1 MKKSKRTNMKIYLK
15 IYFLFAFISFVG
27 MNAILAQNVTITVN
41 ATQGKRAVS
50 PNIYGKNESFDLTTQ
65 FYKDAGLRFVR
76 IGGGNNMSAYNWRL
90 KLTVHPDW
98 FNNVYGTDWDVY
110 AKKINDNFP
119 NMQGMFAFQLLGRA
133 ASTGQNNFGDWAYM
147 QAHPSFN
154 GYGQNLA
161 GGGTPDPNGGG
172 KALVDGNIDLFSKPW
187 PADSSV
193 AILDHWFGVKGK
205 GFNKKQLRY
214 WSMDNEPDV
223 WNGTHDWAMP
233 TLISASAFMDRF
245 IELAKKAKAIEPDIK
260 ICGPVTTSEWQWY
273 KWSNENIRI
282 NGTYYS
288 WFEYFIKRCADEEKA
303 SGIRVL
309 DVFDIHHY
317 PYAPTDNDALQNHRI
332 FYDKNY
338 NYPGANGLYSING
351 GWDTSSKK
359 EYVFQRVNDWL
370 TKYFGANNGI
380 TLGLSEWSPGP
391 NEPNLASVIYATH
404 LGTFANNGVEY
415 FTPWNWF
422 TGMWESLHL
431 FSRYAKNFSVSSTSS
446 LENTVSAYTTVN
458 EKADSMTVIIV
469 NRDMSSVRNVTVNLN
484 GFTVTDGSY
493 KTLQLAS
500 LPAAETFKS
509 HTNNALKTNSV
520 AINSNS
526 LSISVPALSTTA
538 VLLKSST
545 TGISENK
552 KQVDEIEIFPNP
564 ANNQIMFRINQI
576 PKINSR
582 LFSAQNFTIINS
594 LGQIILTRNLQTSV
608 YDYLID
614 VNKYPEGFYFIKM
627 GNEVRKFTIQH

>member
-1 MKKSKRTNMKIYLK
+1 MKLHLTKKFFVL
-15 IYFLFAFISFVG
+15 AFISFLG
-27 MNAILAQNVTITVN
+27 INATLSQNVTITVN
-41 ATQGKRAVS
+41 AAQGKRAVS
-50 PNIYGKNESFDLTTQ
+50 PNIYGRNESFDKSVQ
-65 FYKDAGLRFVR
+65 FYKDAGLRFARV
-76 IGGGNNMSAYNWRL
+76 GGGNNMSAYNWRQ

-110 AKKINDNFP
+110 AKKINDNFT

-133 ASTGQNNFGDWAYM
+133 ASTGKNNFGDWAYM
-147 QAHPSFN
+147 QAHPGFN
-154 GYGQNLA
+154 GFGQNLA
-161 GGGTPDPNGGG
+161 GGGTPNPNGGS

-193 AILDHWFGVKGK
+193 AILDHWFGANGK
-205 GFNKKQLRY
+205 GFSKKKLEY
-214 WSMDNEPDV
+214 WSMDNECDV

-233 TLISASAFMDRF
+233 TLIPASEFMDRF

-282 NGTYYS
+282 NGTYYC

-317 PYAPTDNDALQNHRI
+317 PYAPTNADALQNHRI

-338 NYPGANGLYSING
+338 NYPGANGLNTING

-359 EYVFQRVNDWL
+359 EYVFQRINDWL
-370 TKYFGANNGI
+370 TKHYGANHGI

-391 NEPNLASVIYATH
+391 DEPNLASVIYATH

-422 TGMWESLHL
+422 TGMWESIHL
-431 FSRYAKNFSVSSTSS
+431 FSRYSKKYSVSSTSS

-458 EKADSMTVIIV
+458 EAADSMTVIIV
-469 NRDMSSVRNVTVNLN
+469 NRDMSSTRNVTVNLN
-484 GFTVTDGSY
+484 GYTVNDGNYS
-493 KTLQLAS
+493 TLQLAS
-500 LPAAETFKS
+500 LPSTETFIS
-509 HTNNALKTNSV
+509 HTNNALKKNSV
-520 AINSNS
+520 AITSNS
-526 LSISVPALSTTA
+526 FTLAVPKLSTTA
-538 VLLKSST
+538 VILKST
-545 TGISENK
+545 PTGISEHKN
-552 KQVDEIEIFPNP
+552 QADEIKVFPNP
-564 ANNQIMFRINQI
+564 ANDQLRIRINRSQDY
-576 PKINSR
+576 NSS
-582 LFSAQNFTIINS
+582 LYQSQYYTLLNS
-594 LGQIILTRNLQTSV
+594 LGQTISVGNLQPEAYEHTINTSS
-608 YDYLID
+608 LT
-614 VNKYPEGFYFIKM
+614 GGLYFIKI
-627 GNEVRKFTIQH
+627 GNKMQKFTIQH

>member
-1 MKKSKRTNMKIYLK
+1 MIMKLHLNRK
-15 IYFLFAFISFVG
+15 YFLLALLSFIG
-27 MNAILAQNVTITVN
+27 MNAAWTQDIIVTVN

-50 PNIYGKNESFDLTTQ
+50 PNIYGRNEGFDLTTQ
-65 FYKDAGLRFVR
+65 FYKDAGLRFARV
-76 IGGGNNMSAYNWRL
+76 GGGNNMSAYNWRQ

-98 FNNVYGTDWDVY
+98 FNNVYGADWDAS

-133 ASTGQNNFGDWAYM
+133 ASSGQNNFPDWTYM
-147 QAHPSFN
+147 QAHPGWN

-161 GGGTPDPNGGG
+161 GGGTPDPKAGN

-193 AILDHWFGVKGK
+193 AILDHWFGPKGK
-205 GFNKKQLRY
+205 GFNKDQFKY
-214 WSMDNEPDV
+214 WSMDNEVDV

-245 IELAKKAKAIEPDIK
+245 IELAKKARAIYPGIK

-273 KWSNENIRI
+273 KWSNESIVI
-282 NGTYYS
+282 DGKYYC

-370 TKYFGANNGI
+370 TKHFGANNGI

-415 FTPWNWF
+415 FTPWSWF
-422 TGMWESLHL
+422 TGMWETMHL
-431 FSRYAKNFSVSSTSS
+431 YSRYAKNFSVSSTSS

-458 EKADSMTVIIV
+458 VAVDSMTVIIV
-469 NRDMSSVRNVTVNLN
+469 NRDMSAARNVTVNLN
-484 GFTVTDGSY
+484 GFSVSDGSY

-500 LPAAETFKS
+500 LPAGETFKS
-509 HTNNALKTNSV
+509 HINNALKANSV
-520 AINSNS
+520 TVNSNS

-538 VLLKSST
+538 VLLKSIT
-545 TGISENK
+545 TGISEYK
-552 KQVDEIEIFPNP
+552 KQIDEIEIFPNP
-564 ANNQIMFRINQI
+564 ANNQLRIRTSRSQAY
-576 PKINSR
+576 NSPLHESR
-582 LFSAQNFTIINS
+582 FYTLLNSFGQTIS
-594 LGQIILTRNLQTSV
+594 VGNLQPEPNEHTINTSN
-608 YDYLID
+608 L
-614 VNKYPEGFYFIKM
+614 PGGLYFIRIGSEM
-627 GNEVRKFTIQH
+627 QKFIIQH